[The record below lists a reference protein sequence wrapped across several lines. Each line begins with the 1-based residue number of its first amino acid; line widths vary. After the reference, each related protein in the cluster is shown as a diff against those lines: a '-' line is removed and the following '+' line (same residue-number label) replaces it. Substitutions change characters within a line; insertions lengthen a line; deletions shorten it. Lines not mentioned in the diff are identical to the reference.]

1 LPLFAKSD
9 FNSPIIAPL
18 KETGFAGLA
27 GAGFG
32 PGGGGGGAPPGG
44 PPGGGPGGPPGGL
57 PGGDGPGGLPGA
69 AVDVTIGLDLRVVIS
84 PFNEFMRVSRDVIC

>member
-18 KETGFAGLA
+18 KETGFAGRA

-44 PPGGGPGGPPGGL
+44 PPGGGPGGPPGG
-57 PGGDGPGGLPGA
+57 GGPGGLPSAVAGPA
-69 AVDVTIGLDLRVVIS
+69 AGLDLRVVIS
-84 PFNEFMRVSRDVIC
+84 LFNEFMRVSRDVIC